1 MNPVIAQKTKAF
13 KHAKSIN
20 ATCPELM
27 REIRNVI
34 NRALETGASF
44 QEAKKELSQLLTRHP
59 SIRGLE
65 VKS

>member
-1 MNPVIAQKTKAF
+1 MKSMGAQKAKAF
-13 KHAKSIN
+13 NCAKSISS
-20 ATCPELM
+20 ACPELM
-27 REIRNVI
+27 REIRSVI

-44 QEAKKELSQLLTRHP
+44 QEAKKELDQLLIRHQ